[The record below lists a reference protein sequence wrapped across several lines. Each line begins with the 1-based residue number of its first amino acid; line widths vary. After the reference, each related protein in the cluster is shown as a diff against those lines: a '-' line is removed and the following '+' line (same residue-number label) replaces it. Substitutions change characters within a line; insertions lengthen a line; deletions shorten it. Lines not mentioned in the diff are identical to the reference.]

1 MFDESLF
8 DDDAAVV
15 PVTTRENHKAA
26 KCHPESR
33 HAARGLCF
41 SCYVKQYPKAKRASC
56 HPGRIA
62 KTGGLCKSCV
72 DRKLK
77 IENPGY
83 AERQAQNNRN
93 WTKDNAARISEW
105 QTDYQS
111 IPRVRGRKSELG
123 RSRTLAGF
131 SLTPEDEV
139 LILARQGGGCGVC
152 GGESQR
158 AYYDLDH
165 CHETGTVRGL
175 LCGRCNKGLG
185 LLGDNEEAVM
195 RALEY
200 LRSHSK
206 ASINE

>member
-8 DDDAAVV
+8 DDVTAIS
-15 PVTTRENHKAA
+15 PVITRENHKAA

-33 HAARGLCF
+33 HAAKGLCF

-62 KTGGLCKSCV
+62 KNGGLCKSCV

-77 IENPGY
+77 IENP
-83 AERQAQNNRN
+83 A
-93 WTKDNAARISEW
+93 
-105 QTDYQS
+105 
-111 IPRVRGRKSELG
+111 
-123 RSRTLAGF
+123 
-131 SLTPEDEV
+131 
-139 LILARQGGGCGVC
+139 
-152 GGESQR
+152 
-158 AYYDLDH
+158 YDLDH

-185 LLGDNEEAVM
+185 LLGDNEKAVM

-200 LRSHSK
+200 LRSHLK